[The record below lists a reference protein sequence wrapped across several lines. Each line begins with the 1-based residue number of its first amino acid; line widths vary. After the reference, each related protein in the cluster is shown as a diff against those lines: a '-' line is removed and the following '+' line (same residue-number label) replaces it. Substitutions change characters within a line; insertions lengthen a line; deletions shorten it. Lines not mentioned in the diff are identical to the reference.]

1 MAKPTLRIVL
11 DTNIIIRAVSGR
23 SLSSR
28 IFDALLNQEYTL
40 CLSTEIL
47 LEYEE
52 KLIEIYDREV
62 AELVISVLTV
72 LPNVIRTEI
81 FYDMRLIY
89 YDVDDDKFVNCA
101 FASNAHFIVTD
112 DGHFKVLQKVSF
124 PKISVLSFLDFKNLL
139 FTLNP

>member
-1 MAKPTLRIVL
+1 M
-11 DTNIIIRAVSGR
+11 
-23 SLSSR
+23 
-28 IFDALLNQEYTL
+28 LNQEYTL

-52 KLIEIYDREV
+52 KLIEIYDKEV

-112 DGHFKVLQKVSF
+112 DGHFKVLKNVPF
-124 PKISVLSFLDFKNLL
+124 PKISVLSFLDFKHLL
-139 FTLNP
+139 LSLNP